1 MRSTIFQ
8 LKRPAE
14 CMEWCDKGLA
24 LTPTDKVLLE
34 LRKSAEELQKT
45 TERDERKKAAKER
58 KLKKEE
64 EVKPRHT

>member
-1 MRSTIFQ
+1 
-8 LKRPAE
+8 
-14 CMEWCDKGLA
+14 MEWCDKGLA

-64 EVKPRHT
+64 EVKPHYT